1 MPNGPAHFY
10 KLPDHSK
17 NSFPVSAILSIS
29 LVEDDGETLAF
40 WRRSFARQPDFT
52 VVGCYPSAP
61 AALAGLAQRR
71 STILLAD
78 WHMPGGN
85 GIELIAE
92 VRRQSLADRCI
103 LATGYDLEHLPAE
116 ALRCGAA
123 GFIYKFELPLQLPR
137 RVREIF
143 AGKGGPSPLVAQ
155 KIAATLQAEAAASEA
170 FLRKLTER
178 ERNVLLACRTGR
190 PEKQVADEQGISPN
204 TLRNHLHNAYGKL
217 GVHGLLEAV
226 QLIWPAPAGPSP
238 TPAKLPPTRAPRPP
252 RDD

>member
-1 MPNGPAHFY
+1 M
-10 KLPDHSK
+10 
-17 NSFPVSAILSIS
+17 SAILSIS

-40 WRRSFARQPDFT
+40 WRRSFVRQPDFT
-52 VVGCYPSAP
+52 VVGCYPSAET
-61 AALAGLAQRR
+61 ALAGLAQCR
-71 STILLAD
+71 STILVTD
-78 WHMPGGN
+78 WHMPDAN

-92 VRRQSLADRCI
+92 VRRRSLADCCI

-170 FLRKLTER
+170 FLRKLTDR

-190 PEKQVADEQGISPN
+190 PEKQVADQLGIALG
-204 TLRNHLHNAYGKL
+204 TLRNHLHNAFGKL
-217 GVHGLLEAV
+217 GVGALLEAV
-226 QLIWPAPAGPSP
+226 QLVWPAPAGPSP